1 MVHGAAASSGPRQGA
16 VSEHADSIRGL
27 LIGPYRVYDSCPEL
41 DPFSPSSGVTPPNLV
56 RRDAELVCF
65 TLLFR
70 RRLSTRTRTSD
81 GARYAPAA
89 TRRPGRRSP
98 VRPGSIRQRRTG
110 RRPMSV
116 VTIIGSTDPSPQLTD
131 FSRSLIGTEEAGRAV
146 SRSSLVALRLA
157 CADAVYVKSTS
168 LLLMYQERTPG

>member
-1 MVHGAAASSGPRQGA
+1 
-16 VSEHADSIRGL
+16 
-27 LIGPYRVYDSCPEL
+27 
-41 DPFSPSSGVTPPNLV
+41 
-56 RRDAELVCF
+56 
-65 TLLFR
+65 
-70 RRLSTRTRTSD
+70 
-81 GARYAPAA
+81 
-89 TRRPGRRSP
+89 
-98 VRPGSIRQRRTG
+98 
-110 RRPMSV
+110 MSV